1 MKLPAY
7 AVSWLQVGPVA
18 LILLLFFGLPTL
30 LIAVISFFDY
40 DHGQLFPAF
49 IFDSYRDIFTDN
61 VTVRLYMTTIGFAAI
76 VWAITFV
83 VGFTVSYFLVFHVHS
98 TVWRT
103 VLFLLCSIPFWT
115 SNIIRMISWIPFLGT
130 NGLFNEMLLK
140 LGFIHQ
146 PLQFLLFSNFAVVVA
161 YINLFTLMMMVPIT
175 NAMGRIDPR
184 LIEAAWDAGAPRWRI
199 ITDIVLPLSKTG
211 IALGSI
217 FVLTQAM
224 GDFYVVRIMSGSQ
237 SATVVSAL
245 STEISGLQYPPAAA
259 SSVILVLVVTV
270 MVAGILRIVDIR
282 KELAS

>member
-1 MKLPAY
+1 MKLPTY

-18 LILLLFFGLPTL
+18 LILILFFGLPTL
-30 LIAVISFFDY
+30 LIAVISVFDY

-49 IFDSYRDIFTDN
+49 IFDSYRDVFTDA
-61 VTVRLYMTTIGFAAI
+61 VTVRLYLTTLGFAAV
-76 VWAITFV
+76 VWTVTFIL
-83 VGFTVSYFLVFHVHS
+83 GFTVSYFLVFHVHS

-115 SNIIRMISWIPFLGT
+115 SNIIRMIAWIPFLGT
-130 NGLFNEMLLK
+130 NGLFNQVLLK
-140 LGFIHQ
+140 FGVIHQ
-146 PLQFLLFSNFAVVVA
+146 PLEFLLFSNFAVIIA
-161 YINLFTLMMMVPIT
+161 YINLFTLMMMVPIA

-224 GDFYVVRIMSGSQ
+224 GDFYVVKIMSGSQ

-259 SSVILVLVVTV
+259 SSVILVLVVTA
-270 MVAGILRIVDIR
+270 MVAAILRVVDIR